1 MGSTFVARRAG
12 IQNAAKATV
21 IISKAAPISCN
32 GVTRPDLKKLAA
44 GRPAL
49 GLRKRTGQVEE
60 FDLFF
65 THYHKLHLIK
75 PKTDNNKINDIWAF
89 GCAEND

>member
-1 MGSTFVARRAG
+1 
-12 IQNAAKATV
+12 
-21 IISKAAPISCN
+21 
-32 GVTRPDLKKLAA
+32 VT

-65 THYHKLHLIK
+65 THSLKLHLIRLSSPVK
-75 PKTDNNKINDIWAF
+75 KGAILAGISRSQ
-89 GCAEND
+89 

>member
-1 MGSTFVARRAG
+1 MIEKDMEDVIASFPDDFFARKHLVLRP
-12 IQNAAKATV
+12 NALSL
-21 IISKAAPISCN
+21 IEMLRDC
-32 GVTRPDLKKLAA
+32 

-65 THYHKLHLIK
+65 THSLKLHLIR
-75 PKTDNNKINDIWAF
+75 PKTGNNKINDIWAF
-89 GCAEND
+89 GCGEND